1 MPAFTCIHF
10 TSLSGDVK
18 KIPGQGMP
26 SQRHHEPGDMIVKF
40 LVKFPDSISPES
52 VPLLERA
59 LPPRKTMEKFPK
71 SVLLE
76 EVDLLDADLEQ
87 RARADQDEAMDED
100 DEPRVQC
107 ANQ

>member
-1 MPAFTCIHF
+1 MF
-10 TSLSGDVK
+10 
-18 KIPGQGMP
+18 
-26 SQRHHEPGDMIVKF
+26 VKF
-40 LVKFPDSISPES
+40 LVKFPESIAADA

-59 LPPRKTMEKFPK
+59 LPPRKPMEKFSK
-71 SVLLE
+71 NVMLE
-76 EVDLLDADLEQ
+76 EVDLLDVDLDQ